1 MKTVRIALAFAF
13 LTALAGFGLVRAD
26 DAGTPKMKSY
36 TLDFCVVCD
45 MKLNDMAK
53 PYSFVYKDR
62 EIIVCDKSEA
72 EEFKRHAAKYL
83 KKIEEAEAKAKIQPH

>member
-13 LTALAGFGLVRAD
+13 LTALAGVGLVRAD
-26 DAGTPKMKSY
+26 DAAKPKVKPY

-45 MKLNDMAK
+45 MKLSDMAK

-62 EIIVCDKSEA
+62 EIIVCDKGEA
-72 EEFKRHAAKYL
+72 AEFKKHPAQYL
-83 KKIEEAEAKAKIQPH
+83 KKIEEAEAKAKKQPH